1 MPSELSSERPGERV
15 RVILNPSAAHGRTL
29 RRLAE
34 IEEALRRHDLKHEI
48 LLTQGPAHATEL
60 GRAAKADGV
69 DVVAVVG
76 GDGTL
81 NEVVQ
86 AYLDEN
92 GEPVAGPDLMLIP
105 SGTGGD
111 FKRTLGLDGSIDD
124 AVGRIRKGT
133 RRPIDLGV
141 LRFEPHPGQVPFRA
155 FVNVASF
162 GIGGQV
168 DALVNSTPKWMG
180 GKASFFLATLR
191 AMARYKNASVRV
203 KVDGHEWYEGPV
215 FNVAVANG
223 RFFGGGM
230 KIAPQADP
238 SDGRFELVC
247 IGDLTKLEAVGL
259 SSKIYKGEHLSA
271 AGVKATV
278 GTRVEAEP
286 MHAWAS
292 VLLDVD
298 GEQPGKLPM
307 TATIAHGA
315 LTFRA

>member
-1 MPSELSSERPGERV
+1 MPSEPPSERPGERV
-15 RVILNPSAAHGRTL
+15 RVILNPSAAHGRAL
-29 RRLAE
+29 RRLPA
-34 IEEALRRHDLKHEI
+34 IEEALRRQDLKHEI
-48 LLTQGPAHATEL
+48 LLTRGPGNATEL
-60 GRAAKADGV
+60 GRAAMADGI

-86 AYLDEN
+86 AYLDDR
-92 GEPVAGPDLMLIP
+92 GEAVAGPDIVLIP
-105 SGTGGD
+105 GGTGGD
-111 FKRTLGLDGSIDD
+111 FKRTLGLSGSIDD
-124 AVGRIRKGT
+124 AVGRIRSGR

-141 LRFEPHPGQVPFRA
+141 LRFEPHAGQAPVRA

-168 DALVNSTPKWMG
+168 DAIVNSTPKWMG

-191 AMARYKNASVRV
+191 AMVRYKNASVRV
-203 KVDGHEWYEGPV
+203 KVNGEEWYEGPA
-215 FNVAVANG
+215 FNVALANG

-230 KIAPQADP
+230 MIAPHADP
-238 SDGRFELVC
+238 SDGRFEVVC
-247 IGDLTKLEAVGL
+247 IGDLTKLEAAGL

-271 AGVKATV
+271 AGVKATT
-278 GTRVEAEP
+278 GTRIEAEP
-286 MHAWAS
+286 MHAWAT

-298 GEQPGKLPM
+298 GEQPGRLPM
-307 TATIAHGA
+307 TATIAQRA